1 MILNCI
7 IGSAFGTLVSIIT
20 SFYIVRYQI
29 KKDVEEFEKNT
40 KKLIDEMNTFK
51 LKICNEI

>member
-1 MILNCI
+1 MILDCI
-7 IGSAFGTLVSIIT
+7 IGSAFGTLASVIA

-40 KKLIDEMNTFK
+40 KMLIDEMNTFK

>member
-7 IGSAFGTLVSIIT
+7 MGSAFGTLVSIIT

-29 KKDVEEFEKNT
+29 KKDIEEFEKNT
-40 KKLIDEMNTFK
+40 KTLVDEMNTFK

>member
-7 IGSAFGTLVSIIT
+7 MGSAFGTLVSIIT

-29 KKDVEEFEKNT
+29 KKDIEEFEKNT
-40 KKLIDEMNTFK
+40 KKLINEMTTFK
-51 LKICNEI
+51 LKLCNEI